1 MSLTNCKVEW
11 KHKWAKYY
19 VLLAAGADNINSR
32 DPNIYFFTIK
42 DTKLYVPVAALS
54 ARDNQKLSKFLRKG
68 FGRPV
73 YMNKCKIKRHNK
85 NTTNGFRY
93 FIESDFAGA
102 NTLFVLVYTNHGDN
116 VKKN

>member
-42 DTKLYVPVAALS
+42 DTKLYVSIVTSS
-54 ARDNQKLSKFLRKG
+54 ANDNQKLSKDLSKG
-68 FGRPV
+68 FQR
-73 YMNKCKIKRHNK
+73 
-85 NTTNGFRY
+85 
-93 FIESDFAGA
+93 
-102 NTLFVLVYTNHGDN
+102 
-116 VKKN
+116 